1 MTNRLIKLI
10 GISLVAL
17 SMPALAQAQGV
28 MGGAQEGAE
37 SGSDKGGPIG
47 GIVGGTVGAVTGGI
61 NGLLGIE
68 QRPRFRRYVVQRHIP
83 SYTYEEPLRVGV
95 VLPSEGIEYYDVPAD
110 YGEVRYKYTV
120 VNDEVV
126 LVDPGTRR
134 VVQIV
139 E

>member
-1 MTNRLIKLI
+1 MKSRVMNLV

-17 SMPALAQAQGV
+17 WLPAAAHAQGV

-37 SGSDKGGPIG
+37 SGNEKAGPVG

-68 QRPRFRRYVVQRHIP
+68 QRPRFRKYVIERHIP
-83 SYTYEEPLRVGV
+83 SYRYEEPLNVGV
-95 VLPSEGIEYYDVPAD
+95 VLPEEGVEYYDVPAA

-134 VVQIV
+134 IVQIV

>member
-1 MTNRLIKLI
+1 MTSRLMNLI

-17 SMPALAQAQGV
+17 WLPAAAQAQGV

-37 SGSDKGGPIG
+37 RGNDNAGPIG

-68 QRPRFRRYVVQRHIP
+68 QRPRFRKYVIERHIP
-83 SYTYEEPLRVGV
+83 SYRYEEPLNVGV
-95 VLPSEGIEYYDVPAD
+95 VLPEEGVEYYDVPAD

-120 VNDEVV
+120 INDEVV
-126 LVDPGTRR
+126 PVDPGTRR
-134 VVQIV
+134 IVQIV